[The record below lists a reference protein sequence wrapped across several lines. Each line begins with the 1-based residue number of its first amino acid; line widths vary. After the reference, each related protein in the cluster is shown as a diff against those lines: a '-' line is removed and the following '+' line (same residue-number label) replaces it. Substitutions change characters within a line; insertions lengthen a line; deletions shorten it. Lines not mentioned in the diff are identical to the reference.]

1 MMIDPVGL
9 KLELQEI
16 AAESIGW
23 IPLQVGSY
31 LHVGSEECE
40 IIEVDSITLYACWDQ
55 ENWVIM
61 LPSEY

>member
-1 MMIDPVGL
+1 MIDPVGL

-40 IIEVDSITLYACWDQ
+40 IIEVVGIPNAEMQCLSVLW
-55 ENWVIM
+55 
-61 LPSEY
+61 LF